1 MEPGEKEARNPKI
14 AAAFRRLA
22 LCEQAGTG
30 LRMMKAQWVEQG
42 HPEPEYV
49 NDRGR
54 KAFEFRLPLVEAKK
68 DEKLRQN
75 VKTDNKTA
83 QVTARVTAQVTEQV
97 TAQVT
102 EQVTAQV
109 TAQVTEQVKLLLKIV
124 STEPASVSELMENL
138 QNFKR
143 SQEVRPLYH
152 NFQGA
157 SNFLHSSQNS

>member
-1 MEPGEKEARNPKI
+1 
-14 AAAFRRLA
+14 
-22 LCEQAGTG
+22 
-30 LRMMKAQWVEQG
+30 MMKAQWVEQG

-68 DEKLRQN
+68 DEKPYQ
-75 VKTDNKTA
+75 KTKVDKT
-83 QVTARVTAQVTEQV
+83 
-97 TAQVT
+97 
-102 EQVTAQV
+102 

-143 SQEVRPLYH
+143 SQEVRPLSH